1 MTQEEL
7 ESLKEGDTI
16 WYSKILLSTS
26 GRVYENK
33 FFKISYI
40 NKKGSSC
47 YEMNIVKEKVGHGS
61 GSLHINS
68 YELKKYGFLTEEEAI
83 DSWNSHILQ
92 KKDEIT
98 FKYEKINKLLD
109 KKLIKK

>member
-16 WYSKILLSTS
+16 WYSKILLATS
-26 GRVYENK
+26 GRVCENK

-40 NKKGSSC
+40 NKRGSC
-47 YEMNIVKEKVGHGS
+47 YEMSIVKEKVGHGS
-61 GSLHINS
+61 ESLHINS
-68 YELKKYGFLTEEEAI
+68 YELRKYGFLTEEEAI
-83 DSWNSHILQ
+83 DFWNSHILQ

-98 FKYEKINKLLD
+98 FKYEEINKLLD